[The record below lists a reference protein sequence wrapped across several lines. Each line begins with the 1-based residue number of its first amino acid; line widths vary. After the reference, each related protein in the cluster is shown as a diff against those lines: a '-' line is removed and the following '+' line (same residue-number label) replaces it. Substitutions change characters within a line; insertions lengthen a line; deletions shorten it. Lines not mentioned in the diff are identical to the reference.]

1 MNIPLEKKKKKL
13 QREGIKPP
21 RQKFGKE
28 EMGPFPQRLT
38 KEPIC
43 QHYRP

>member
-1 MNIPLEKKKKKL
+1 MNIPLEKKKKNYKGRGL
-13 QREGIKPP
+13 NP
-21 RQKFGKE
+21 RQKFDKE
-28 EMGPFPQRLT
+28 EMGPVPQRLT